1 MGVLLAAFQLFEEIV
16 QVEVHPD
23 LYGLAVLESKEEYL
37 IEEFYVIA
45 GRGVAPKFT
54 FVGTAAAKPRNS

>member
-1 MGVLLAAFQLFEEIV
+1 
-16 QVEVHPD
+16 VHPD